1 MLSETRLATSM
12 RTRDLTDLSAL
23 GKVIQMQPG
32 DIIYRQSDPARALY
46 VILKGDVQFSLGND
60 NAPSNWIGQ
69 GDVFGEI
76 GFLLGGRRRQTARAG
91 AVGCTLWKLPRK
103 LIFRERSASGL
114 TLLTLLMISLEPII
128 KIRKA
133 KLSLKRAN
141 QPDKP

>member
-12 RTRDLTDLSAL
+12 RTRDITDLSAL

-76 GFLLGGRRRQTARAG
+76 GFLLGGRRRQTARGHRVAAG
-91 AVGCTLWKLPRK
+91 G
-103 LIFRERSASGL
+103 S
-114 TLLTLLMISLEPII
+114 
-128 KIRKA
+128 
-133 KLSLKRAN
+133 
-141 QPDKP
+141 QPL